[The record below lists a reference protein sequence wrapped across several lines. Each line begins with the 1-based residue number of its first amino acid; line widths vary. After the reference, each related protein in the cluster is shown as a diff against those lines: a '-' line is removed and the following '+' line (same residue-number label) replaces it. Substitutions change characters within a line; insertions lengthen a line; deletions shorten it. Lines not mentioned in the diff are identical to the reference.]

1 MSIRLRLALWYGGL
15 TGVVVV
21 LVCLV
26 VYVIHTRAHYDD
38 LDQLLASST
47 MHRAEEY
54 TAASTPEE
62 RAGSV
67 SQDVSP
73 GVGVSSYGPE
83 GRRLNGSPGSAAA
96 PEVNPRAVL
105 AGSSEPPF
113 GPVAGL
119 APPTIEVPRLD
130 GEFGVV
136 DDPDNGRWRVFVMP
150 VEGSGYLVTT
160 APLEAIDASVQRL
173 RLLVAVLAVVAAA
186 VAVAASA
193 LLAGRALRPVNTLT
207 RTADNITRSRDFGKR
222 VPAGS
227 RSDELGRLASTF
239 NGMLASLEG
248 AYQVQK
254 QFVADASHELRA
266 PLTAIQGNLEL
277 IRRHPD
283 RPVAEQHEAVEEADR
298 EAQRLSRLVA
308 DLLSLARADAGIGIR
323 RQRVELDRVV
333 LEAIATARRMSRGQS
348 VELAALEPALV
359 EGDEDRL
366 KELLLVLLDNA
377 LKYTPPGGQ
386 VIVNL
391 CRHGAA
397 AEVTVRD
404 TGVGIPEEDV
414 PHVFE
419 RFYRADPARG
429 RDPAGTGL
437 GLPIARWIAG
447 QHGGEIELKSQP
459 DKGTTVT
466 VKLPLAAT

>member
-1 MSIRLRLALWYGGL
+1 
-15 TGVVVV
+15 
-21 LVCLV
+21 V
-26 VYVIHTRAHYDD
+26 VYVVHTRAHYDD
-38 LDQLLASST
+38 LDRLLASAARHLS
-47 MHRAEEY
+47 EEY
-54 TAASTPEE
+54 AAASTPGE
-62 RAGSV
+62 RAQIV
-67 SQDVSP
+67 ARDVSA
-73 GVGVSSYGPE
+73 GVGVRLYGPE
-83 GRRLNGSPGSAAA
+83 GRMLDGSPDAAAA

-113 GPVAGL
+113 DPVAGL
-119 APPTIEVPRLD
+119 APPFIEVRTAG

-136 DDPDNGRWRVFVMP
+136 DASGNGRWRVFVLP
-150 VEGSGYLVTT
+150 VEGSGYLVAT
-160 APLEAIDASVQRL
+160 ASLETLDSSIERL
-173 RLLVAVLAVVAAA
+173 RWLVGLLSVAAAA

-193 LLAGRALRPVNTLT
+193 LLAGRALRPLARLN
-207 RTADNITRSRDFGKR
+207 RTADNIARSTDFSQR
-222 VPAGS
+222 VPAGP
-227 RSDELGRLASTF
+227 REDELGQLSSTF
-239 NGMLASLEG
+239 NGMLDSLED

-283 RPVAEQHEAVEEADR
+283 QPVAEQHEAVIEADR

-308 DLLSLARADAGIGIR
+308 DLLSLARADAGLVLR

-333 LEAIATARRMSRGQS
+333 LEALATARHMGRGQG

-359 EGDEDRL
+359 EGDADRL
-366 KELLLVLLDNA
+366 GELLLIILDNA
-377 LKYTPPGGQ
+377 LKYTPPEGQ
-386 VIVNL
+386 IIVNL
-391 CRHGAA
+391 CRHGRN

-414 PHVFE
+414 EHVFE

-437 GLPIARWIAG
+437 GLPIARWIAV
-447 QHGGEIELKSQP
+447 QHGGEIELQSQP

-466 VKLPLAAT
+466 VRLPLATT